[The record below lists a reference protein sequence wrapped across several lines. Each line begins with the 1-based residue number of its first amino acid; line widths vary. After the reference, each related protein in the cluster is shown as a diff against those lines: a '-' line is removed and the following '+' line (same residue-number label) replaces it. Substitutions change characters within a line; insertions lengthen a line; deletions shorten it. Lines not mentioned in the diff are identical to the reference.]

1 MRLRLRKLS
10 KKSGNG
16 DNYSEPKTSRRSEIN
31 LQLSQDESLTGV
43 GPETIEINSVSRFWS
58 ALGSRLMGNH
68 ELFSSKLK
76 PSFGFPTGR
85 FGDQTRRPR
94 TETFLGESVAGF
106 SRENA

>member
-1 MRLRLRKLS
+1 
-10 KKSGNG
+10 
-16 DNYSEPKTSRRSEIN
+16 
-31 LQLSQDESLTGV
+31 
-43 GPETIEINSVSRFWS
+43 
-58 ALGSRLMGNH
+58 MGNH